1 MPTHYDT
8 HYEDTEQDWDTVVL
22 KSSNVL
28 TNNKNTQ
35 NIDIPLFRKIRN
47 ARSQYGYTA
56 HELCQQLHMKFK
68 TYQKMENG
76 EIPVPPECIPKLRK
90 LLHLKL

>member
-8 HYEDTEQDWDTVVL
+8 HYEETEQDWEPVVL
-22 KSSNVL
+22 KRSNV
-28 TNNKNTQ
+28 TSNDNTTE
-35 NIDIPLFRKIRN
+35 IPLHRKIRN

-68 TYQKMENG
+68 TYEKMENG
-76 EIPVPPECIPKLRK
+76 DILPPLNVYQS
-90 LLHLKL
+90 LGNFFT